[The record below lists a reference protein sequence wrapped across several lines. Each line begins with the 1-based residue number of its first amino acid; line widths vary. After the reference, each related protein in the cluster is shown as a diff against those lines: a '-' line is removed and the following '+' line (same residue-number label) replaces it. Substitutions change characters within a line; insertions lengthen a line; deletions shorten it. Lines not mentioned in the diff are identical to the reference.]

1 MQLAPRGDVLLL
13 AHVEIRLEALAVH
26 GAGIRA
32 AEEARQVRRVR
43 AEAGVVGPAVVDQ
56 GQASRRSCSTTTCS
70 RSGPT
75 PMAEMR
81 APLMRS
87 MAVT

>member
-1 MQLAPRGDVLLL
+1 VQLAPRGDVLLL
-13 AHVEIRLEALAVH
+13 PHVEIRLQPLAVH
-26 GAGIRA
+26 RAGIRP
-32 AEEARQVRRVR
+32 AEEARQVGGVR

-81 APLMRS
+81 APLIRS
-87 MAVT
+87 MAIT